1 MRGEGRYSVW
11 TAGEELYVLE
21 EELFKKAAQL
31 AEKKDCYELARMLV
45 VIDKEVYKYEEEARR
60 LRLTGEL
67 DLDVYRELI
76 SSYNGIRQKIFKLIN
91 ENKLGNDVSRLFK
104 LMRFSNE
111 VAGLYLAGYLQERDS
126 QGVSL

>member
-31 AEKKDCYELARMLV
+31 VEKKDCYELARMLV

-91 ENKLGNDVSRLFK
+91 ENKLSNDVSRLFK

-111 VAGLYLAGYLQERDS
+111 VAGLYLAEYLQELDS

>member
-31 AEKKDCYELARMLV
+31 VEKKDCYELARMLV